1 MQTLN
6 PSDTRRAPLRVGNI
20 AIRLCEALDQGLPI
34 DDLLEEYR
42 VNRARLAEEVK
53 A

>member
-1 MQTLN
+1 MTA
-6 PSDTRRAPLRVGNI
+6 SDSRRAQLRVVNI
-20 AIRLCEALDQGLPI
+20 AIRLCEALDQGQPV

-42 VNRARLAEEVK
+42 ANRARLAEAVK

>member
-1 MQTLN
+1 MTA
-6 PSDTRRAPLRVGNI
+6 SDSRRAQLRVVNI
-20 AIRLCEALDQGLPI
+20 AIRLCEALDQGQPV

-42 VNRARLAEEVK
+42 ANRARLNEAVH

>member
-1 MQTLN
+1 MTA
-6 PSDTRRAPLRVGNI
+6 SDSDPQLRVVSI

-42 VNRARLAEEVK
+42 ANRSRLAEAVK

>member
-1 MQTLN
+1 MTA
-6 PSDTRRAPLRVGNI
+6 SDSRRAQLRVVNI

>member
-1 MQTLN
+1 MN
-6 PSDTRRAPLRVGNI
+6 ASDTRRAELRVVNI
-20 AIRLCEALDQGLPI
+20 AIRLCEALDQGLPV

-42 VNRARLAEEVK
+42 ANRARLAEAVK